1 MQKIKTYF
9 NKNNFSFETLFYH
22 EHSGTFT
29 KKKHKSL
36 NKLIEF
42 SGFITLFL
50 IMAILFLL
58 SSCKEEQVLEPIK
71 DTGGTL
77 IEVYKQNTNKVYSQG
92 TKNLKFFIFKQQ
104 KLFN

>member
-9 NKNNFSFETLFYH
+9 NKNNFSFETLFYS

-29 KKKHKSL
+29 KKKHKTL
-36 NKLIEF
+36 NKLIKF

-50 IMAILFLL
+50 IIATLFLL
-58 SSCKEEQVLEPIK
+58 SSCKEEQIEPIT
-71 DTGGTL
+71 DVGSSIL
-77 IEVYKQNTNKVYSQG
+77 EVYKKDTN
-92 TKNLKFFIFKQQ
+92 NLKMFIFKQQ

>member
-29 KKKHKSL
+29 KKKHKNL
-36 NKLIEF
+36 NKLIKF
-42 SGFITLFL
+42 SGFIMLFL
-50 IMAILFLL
+50 IITTLFLL
-58 SSCKEEQVLEPIK
+58 SSCKEEQILEPIK
-71 DTGGTL
+71 DGGSSIL
-77 IEVYKQNTNKVYSQG
+77 EVYKKDTN
-92 TKNLKFFIFKQQ
+92 NLKLFIFKQQ

>member
-9 NKNNFSFETLFYH
+9 NKNNFSFETLFYS

-29 KKKHKSL
+29 KKKHKTL
-36 NKLIEF
+36 NKLIKF

-50 IMAILFLL
+50 IMATLFLL
-58 SSCKEEQVLEPIK
+58 SSCKEEQIEPIK
-71 DTGGTL
+71 DVGASV
-77 IEVYKQNTNKVYSQG
+77 IEVYRQDTGKVYRQDTS
-92 TKNLKFFIFKQQ
+92 NLKMFIFKKQ

>member
-29 KKKHKSL
+29 KKKHKTL
-36 NKLIEF
+36 NKLIKF
-42 SGFITLFL
+42 SGFIALFL
-50 IMAILFLL
+50 IIATLFLL
-58 SSCKEEQVLEPIK
+58 SSCKEEQIEPIT
-71 DTGGTL
+71 DVGSSIL
-77 IEVYKQNTNKVYSQG
+77 EVYKKDTN
-92 TKNLKFFIFKQQ
+92 NLKMFIFKQQ

>member
-29 KKKHKSL
+29 KKKHKTF
-36 NKLIEF
+36 NKLIKF
-42 SGFITLFL
+42 SGFIALFL
-50 IMAILFLL
+50 IIATLFLL
-58 SSCKEEQVLEPIK
+58 SSCKEEQILEPIK
-71 DTGGTL
+71 DGGSSIL
-77 IEVYKQNTNKVYSQG
+77 EVYRQDTS
-92 TKNLKFFIFKQQ
+92 NLKMFIFKQQ

>member
-29 KKKHKSL
+29 KKKHKTL
-36 NKLIEF
+36 NKLIKF

-50 IMAILFLL
+50 IMTTLFLL
-58 SSCKEEQVLEPIK
+58 SSCKEEQIEPIK
-71 DTGGTL
+71 DVGASI
-77 IEVYKQNTNKVYSQG
+77 IEVYRQDTS
-92 TKNLKFFIFKQQ
+92 NLKMFIFKQQ